1 MQGLW
6 KTPQN
11 WMPAGDMVPGTRTHS
26 TTCACGTTCAAYL
39 AFSSRLDK
47 AMRSPA
53 SITANVGAEFSP
65 WSTALGISEPFLI
78 GTTILLRWRGHT
90 FVPSGLSI
98 SCAVMTRNHIKLML
112 ASWIQHGR
120 GSAHEYAR
128 RCSVLDLDE
137 DQLFRQSVNNRI
149 KVTRRL
155 ADHNHQDLT
164 LLRPELERAKTSSN
178 ACSVELPDFIN
189 HHDFGH
195 FRLRTSEVEIA
206 WCGTAGRRWR
216 CEMDGSWPIV
226 QDVRDGVALARTRPA
241 GHENRGKLGAI
252 AIVRHILDQKV
263 LQAKVR
269 RGHINYRHRTRL
281 HDGVRVRVG
290 HYCLDVGHR
299 TRLGIFVP
307 TIEGIDRVLL
317 HITA

>member
-1 MQGLW
+1 M
-6 KTPQN
+6 
-11 WMPAGDMVPGTRTHS
+11 
-26 TTCACGTTCAAYL
+26 
-39 AFSSRLDK
+39 
-47 AMRSPA
+47 
-53 SITANVGAEFSP
+53 
-65 WSTALGISEPFLI
+65 
-78 GTTILLRWRGHT
+78 
-90 FVPSGLSI
+90 
-98 SCAVMTRNHIKLML
+98 KLML

-120 GSAHEYAR
+120 GSAHKYAR

-164 LLRPELERAKTSSN
+164 LLRLRPEFERAKTSCN

-189 HHDFGH
+189 NHDFGH
-195 FRLRTSEVEIA
+195 FRLRTGEVETA

-216 CEMDGSWPIV
+216 CEIDGSWPIV
-226 QDVRDGVALARTRPA
+226 QGVRDGVALATTRPA
-241 GHENRGKLGAI
+241 GHESRGKLGAI
-252 AIVRHILDQKV
+252 AIFRYILDQKI

-281 HDGVRVRVG
+281 HDDVRGRVG

-299 TRLGIFVP
+299 NRLGILLAK
-307 TIEGIDRVLL
+307 IEGIDRVLM